1 MAKRPHYRELL
12 EDQAL
17 EKAPISCHWGLW
29 FNRYFPVLDGTTN
42 KEDIKKDFLQ
52 RFSNLQVGDKAALRQ
67 AIERNIELSLSFGGR
82 HALFKSTWRFV
93 TGMGLPHPLENGFLW
108 HTTLAVPYLP
118 GSAVKGLIRA
128 QYEREHPDEKET
140 LFAIFGSD
148 DTVQNTDAAKAGGV
162 VFLDAI
168 PATAPTISVDVMT
181 PHYGKWYL
189 DGGKPRHDG
198 ANIPADWHNPVP
210 VPFITAREI
219 SLHLTLLPRPGAGIE
234 AAVIDE
240 LLEMATR
247 ALRIYGAGAK
257 TNAGYGRFRR
267 DDAALAQIE
276 AQVKSRQEEQKKEAE
291 AKKRAEQAARAE
303 QEALARLSPA
313 VQAFMSRVKAMR
325 DADPDKNK
333 KLSTFACALLEAEQ
347 AAYDETQRRE
357 IALQV
362 IELLKADGSYE
373 DPKKPENAK
382 NKALMRSKMAAR
394 LAGLI

>member
-1 MAKRPHYRELL
+1 VAKRPHYRELQTDTTI
-12 EDQAL
+12 ES
-17 EKAPISCHWGLW
+17 PMPRHWGLW
-29 FNRYFPVLDGTTN
+29 FSRYFPVLDGTKS
-42 KEDIKKDFLQ
+42 KEDIRKDFLQ

-67 AIERNIELSLSFGGR
+67 AIARNIELAGAFGGK
-82 HALFKSTWRFV
+82 HALFTSSWRFV

-108 HTTLAVPYLP
+108 HQTLAVPYLP

-128 QYEREHPDEKET
+128 QYEREHPDEKEK

-148 DTVQNTDAAKAGGV
+148 ETAQNTDAAKAGGV

-168 PATAPTISVDVMT
+168 PPTPPTISVDVMT

-198 ANIPADWHNPVP
+198 ANTPADWHNPVP
-210 VPFITAREI
+210 VPFITARDI
-219 SLHLTLLPRPGAGIE
+219 SLLVTLLPRPGAGIE
-234 AAVIDE
+234 PGVIAE

-247 ALRIYGAGAK
+247 ALRIWGAGAK

-267 DDAALAQIE
+267 DDAELAKLV
-276 AQVKSRQEEQKKEAE
+276 AQVKSQLEERQKEAE
-291 AKKRAEQAARAE
+291 AKKLAEAAARAE
-303 QEALARLSPA
+303 QERLAAMSPA
-313 VQAFMSRVKAMR
+313 VQAFLSEVKAKR

-333 KLSTFACALLEAEQ
+333 KLSVFACNLLEAKQ
-347 AAYDETQRRE
+347 AEYDETVRRE

-373 DPKKPENAK
+373 DPKKPDNAK